1 MKLRDEEM
9 TYRFITLDKTDSI
22 SVLTLNRPE
31 ANNALSRALTL
42 ELIDAINAADSCDT
56 TAVIVLTGA
65 GKAFCAGVDLAELN
79 DDSSVL
85 TDEGLGTESPLSV
98 AMRTCKKP
106 IIGAVNGAA
115 VTGGFELALGCDFL
129 YASEHARFADTHVR
143 VGILPGWG
151 LSQKLSRL
159 IGLGRAKELSLSGN
173 FISAQDALRLG
184 LVNKLCPTGELVTEA
199 IAIAQQIAESEPT
212 MVAAYKALID
222 DGFDRPLG
230 EALKLEDE
238 RSTRW
243 AQEVDYSVMAER
255 LGQLRTRA
263 SKQR

>member
-1 MKLRDEEM
+1 MA
-9 TYRFITLDKTDSI
+9 YQFITLETSNRI
-22 SVLTLNRPE
+22 SVLTLNRPN
-31 ANNALSRALTL
+31 ANNALNRALTL
-42 ELIDAINAADSCDT
+42 ELIDAINAADASEE
-56 TAVIVLTGA
+56 TAVIVITGA
-65 GKAFCAGVDLAELN
+65 GKAFCAGVDLSELN

-106 IIGAVNGAA
+106 TIGAVNGAA

-129 YASEHARFADTHVR
+129 YASENARFADTHVR

-151 LSQKLSRL
+151 LSQKLSRI

-173 FISAQDALRLG
+173 FISAQEAFRLG
-184 LVNKLCPTGELVTEA
+184 LVNKICSSDELIPDA
-199 IAIAQQIAESEPT
+199 ITTAQQIAESELT
-212 MVAAYKALID
+212 MVMAYKALID
-222 DGFDRPLG
+222 DGYDSPFG

-243 AQEVDYSVMAER
+243 AQDVDYSVMAER
-255 LGQLRTRA
+255 LAQLRSRA

>member
-1 MKLRDEEM
+1 M
-9 TYRFITLDKTDSI
+9 TYQFISRKTTDGV
-22 SVLTLNRPE
+22 SVITLNRPE
-31 ANNALSRALTL
+31 ANNALSRALSL
-42 ELIDAINAADSCDT
+42 ELIDAITMADASEDT
-56 TAVIVLTGA
+56 AIIVITGA
-65 GKAFCAGVDLAELN
+65 GKAFCAGVDLAELK

-85 TDEGLGTESPLSV
+85 TNEGLGTESPLSV
-98 AMRTCKKP
+98 AMRDCKKP

-129 YASEHARFADTHVR
+129 YASEQARFADTHVR

-173 FISAQDALRLG
+173 FVSAEEALRLG
-184 LVNKLCPTGELVTEA
+184 LVNKVCAADKLMTETISVA
-199 IAIAQQIAESEPT
+199 KQIAESEPT
-212 MVAAYKALID
+212 MITAYKALID
-222 DGFDRPLG
+222 DGYDKPFGD
-230 EALKLEDE
+230 ALKLEDE

-255 LGQLRTRA
+255 LAQLRSRA
-263 SKQR
+263 NKQR